1 MGKQSNGLEAAGP
14 RQRGRRS
21 LGRPQAVSVGQHQQ
35 SGAANWQ
42 LPTGVASITVSATRQ
57 QAAGPL
63 FSLAA
68 ASRGG
73 KGGKGASQA
82 TAAPR
87 PSTLHLLL
95 NRPLA
100 LLSLVPP
107 ELATFFAGGVAGAI
121 AKTTTAPLD
130 RVSCPWCGVAHLTR
144 CWASRTRHPGAPTV
158 CHLTPCCTACV
169 PR

>member
-1 MGKQSNGLEAAGP
+1 MGKQSNKLEAGAQ
-14 RQRGRRS
+14 QRGRRS
-21 LGRPQAVSVGQHQQ
+21 LSRPQVVGVGQQQ
-35 SGAANWQ
+35 QQCAAATWQ
-42 LPTGVASITVSATRQ
+42 LPTGVASITVSGSHQRV
-57 QAAGPL
+57 AGPL

-68 ASRGG
+68 APRGG
-73 KGGKGASQA
+73 KGGSSVGSK
-82 TAAPR
+82 AAVGPR

-130 RVSCPWCGVAHLTR
+130 RVRALS
-144 CWASRTRHPGAPTV
+144 
-158 CHLTPCCTACV
+158 
-169 PR
+169 

>member
-1 MGKQSNGLEAAGP
+1 MGKQSNELEAGP

-21 LGRPQAVSVGQHQQ
+21 LGRPQAVSVGQHQH
-35 SGAANWQ
+35 SCSSASWQ

-68 ASRGG
+68 APRGG
-73 KGGKGASQA
+73 KGGKGASKA

-130 RVSCPWCGVAHLTR
+130 RVSAKVLGSHNLTR
-144 CWASRTRHPGAPTV
+144 C
-158 CHLTPCCTACV
+158 
-169 PR
+169 